1 MDLSGRGV
9 VVTGGASGLG
19 RATARRLRDEGAR
32 VGVIDLK
39 APSDWDGPSAVAD
52 VSDEDQLRAAYAGLT
67 AELGGLHGAVN
78 CAGGGGSGLAVGPN
92 ATLTADKVRGA
103 LMVNALGTFMSC
115 QIAATAMAANAP
127 DAEGERGVIV
137 NVSSIVALE
146 GQLGTLGYAAAKGAI
161 NGMTL
166 PMAREFAPLGIRVM
180 AIAPGIFDTP
190 MFSNRPGP
198 MFDWLRGQVQFPA
211 RPGKPEEFARMVRD
225 IFQNPML
232 NGEILRLDGAFR
244 VPPGDLAFWAS

>member
-1 MDLSGRGV
+1 MDLPDHCV
-9 VVTGGASGLG
+9 VITGGASGLG

-32 VGVIDLK
+32 VGVIDLG
-39 APSDWDGPSAVAD
+39 APSEWDGPSAIAD
-52 VSDEDQLRAAYAGLT
+52 VGDEGQLRAAYAALT
-67 AELGGLHGAVN
+67 GELGGLHGAVN

-92 ATLTADKVRGA
+92 ATLTANKVRDA
-103 LMVNALGTFMSC
+103 LKVNALGTFMSC
-115 QIAATAMAANAP
+115 QIAATAMAANTP
-127 DAEGERGVIV
+127 NAEGERGVIV

-180 AIAPGIFDTP
+180 TIAPGIFDTP
-190 MFSNRPGP
+190 MFNNARGAGR
-198 MFDWLRGQVQFPA
+198 LREQAQFPA

-232 NGEILRLDGAFR
+232 NGEILRLDGAYR
-244 VPPGDLAFWAS
+244 VPPGDLAFWAG